1 MNGAMSVRVVVVV
14 VVVTLLR
21 IYLGINCAVMINLFY
36 VH

>member
-1 MNGAMSVRVVVVV
+1 MNGAMSVRVVVV